1 MGREIGSTEYTR
13 PQRTRYR
20 RELRRNLDLFESFLD
35 TAEFV
40 NEGTVGVELEMN
52 LARTDTMAPALISDL
67 LLEDLGDEDYVHE
80 IGRFNLEANLPVT
93 RPQGSGLRELEQ
105 ELTEKIDR
113 ADAAARAR
121 GARVIPVGHLPTITE
136 ELFAGDEWRA
146 PGARYEAL
154 ELTVLEARGEEIA
167 LRIEGEGKGRGLDV
181 TFDSIA
187 PESACTSMQLH
198 LQVPPEQFADAWN
211 AAQAIAG
218 PRWLWPR
225 TRPSCW
231 ASGCGTRPASP
242 PSCRLWTPAR
252 RSTKPRGC
260 APGCGSASAGSP
272 RCSTSSRRTCACS
285 RH

>member
-198 LQVPPEQFADAWN
+198 LQ
-211 AAQAIAG
+211 
-218 PRWLWPR
+218 
-225 TRPSCW
+225 
-231 ASGCGTRPASP
+231 
-242 PSCRLWTPAR
+242 
-252 RSTKPRGC
+252 
-260 APGCGSASAGSP
+260 
-272 RCSTSSRRTCACS
+272 
-285 RH
+285 